1 MVQLIGGLGFGH
13 VRFHQRI
20 PIKRCLVGPP
30 AALDMNEAVCVQ
42 EVARSWELLT
52 VTNHSKYRR
61 AQISRSGEP
70 FKSLLGV
77 YQGVSTKWSEGRSTD
92 GVWFSM
98 FGFSRSS
105 ISFYGIPFLRG
116 IVRLGMYLLVGLEW
130 RASRQGMVTPGL
142 QVRKMEHDS
151 MRARWKDRQLGNSK
165 IVDACLLS
173 QKGQT
178 VRNPYSR
185 FDQSWLALPQRAFAC

>member
-1 MVQLIGGLGFGH
+1 LVQLIGGLNFGH
-13 VRFHQRI
+13 DRFHQRI
-20 PIKRCLVGPP
+20 PVKRCLAGPP
-30 AALDMNEAVCVQ
+30 AALDMDEAVCVQ

-52 VTNHSKYRR
+52 VANYSKYQR

-70 FKSLLGV
+70 FKNLLGV
-77 YQGVSTKWSEGRSTD
+77 YRGGSTKWSERRGTD

-98 FGFSRSS
+98 FGFTWSS
-105 ISFYGIPFLRG
+105 IYFCRIPFLGG
-116 IVRLGMYLLVGLEW
+116 IVRLGVYLLVGLER
-130 RASRQGMVTPGL
+130 RASRRGTVIPGL

-165 IVDACLLS
+165 IIDTCLLS

-178 VRNPYSR
+178 VRNPFSR
-185 FDQSWLALPQRAFAC
+185 FDQSWLALPQRSFAC